1 MRAVLAW
8 CVAAIVSLAPAVSL
22 ADSANAVAADGVGVR
37 SADGVHG
44 IRVRGVVITRTGF
57 TVSEDGAAD
66 GFSELRFAR
75 LALTGHFFRERVRF
89 TWSTELAGAP
99 SLRDLD
105 VVLRVVP
112 ELEVRV
118 GRFRTAFSRQF
129 LVARPQLAMPD
140 RSFVSDHF
148 RAGRDVGLSVEGQLL
163 GGRAEYRF
171 GVFGTSALLHADDE
185 VVAPLVV
192 ARVAVA
198 ALGKLAYDET
208 FARTAGEAALSIG
221 LGAYRRFALETSGNA
236 ADRTAVGLDVSAH
249 AGGFSFYSEVFVD
262 RRRLASDAEG
272 PRASVGTYA
281 QAGYFVVPGLVEAAV
296 RLNWL
301 GTDIATASLHTKTRV
316 ELSLSYVYADA
327 RLRLYARYA
336 YDDASGDASKVTSGH
351 RLDVQ
356 TYVAF

>member
-8 CVAAIVSLAPAVSL
+8 CAAAIVSLTPAVSR
-22 ADSANAVAADGVGVR
+22 ADSANAVVADGLGVR

-44 IRVRGVVITRTGF
+44 IRVRGFAIARAGF
-57 TVSEDGAAD
+57 TVSEDGVVD

-99 SLRDLD
+99 SLRDLE

-140 RSFVSDHF
+140 RSFVSDTF
-148 RAGRDVGLSVEGQLL
+148 RAGRDVGVSIEGQLL
-163 GGRAEYRF
+163 GGRAEYRL
-171 GVFGTSALLHADDE
+171 GVFGTSGLLHPDDE
-185 VVAPLVV
+185 AVAPLVV

-198 ALGKLAYDET
+198 ALGTLAYDET
-208 FARTAGEAALSIG
+208 LARTAGEAALSIG
-221 LGAYRRFALETSGNA
+221 LGAYRRFAHETSGNA
-236 ADRTAVGLDVSAH
+236 VDRAAVGLDVSAH
-249 AGGFSFYSEVFVD
+249 AGRFAFVSEVFAD
-262 RRRLASDAEG
+262 RRNTPTDAGG
-272 PRASVGTYA
+272 PRTGVGAYA
-281 QAGYFVVPGLVEAAV
+281 QAGYFVVPALVEAAV

-301 GTDIATASLHTKTRV
+301 GTDIATASAQTKTRV